1 MKRFGIEQLMFLFI
15 LDNGGNTLL
24 HMYRE
29 HFGEPGQDLSGYPF
43 YTDIE
48 KITPIPF
55 VVKPGLEEAYDWD
68 LLLQLAVVEYFT
80 GYKFVFPADGFLPEL
95 HLRRLVGDRM
105 ETMNVSA
112 METNEVSKLFVG
124 LFRDVINQKLPE
136 KDSGIF
142 SLSEEKP
149 DEVMAGYNWH
159 RVAAEMEILRRQ
171 TRAGLEK
178 FIK

>member
-1 MKRFGIEQLMFLFI
+1 MKRFGIEQLMFLFL
-15 LDNGGNTLL
+15 LDNGSNTLL
-24 HMYRE
+24 HKYRE
-29 HFGEPGQDLSGYPF
+29 HFGEPGQDLTGYPF

-95 HLRRLVGDRM
+95 HLKRFRDERIVS
-105 ETMNVSA
+105 MNVSA
-112 METNEVSKLFVG
+112 METDEVSKLFVA

-136 KDSGIF
+136 KDSGIISF
-142 SLSEEKP
+142 GEEKP
-149 DEVMAGYNWH
+149 DATLANYSKN
-159 RVAAEMEILRRQ
+159 RVIAETETFRRQ
-171 TRAGLEK
+171 TRAGFDK
-178 FIK
+178 FI